1 MQDSLKIQAGP
12 IASLWNDSLIRWGV
26 IVVCS
31 ALVGFIS
38 WAAFAPL
45 SQGVVGQGVLVSDS
59 KRKTI
64 QHLEGGIIEAIHVRD
79 GSLVQKNQVLIEL
92 NPTQPKAQYELV
104 KTRYLTSLAVLNRLY
119 SERSG
124 LSKIDFSK
132 GLLDES
138 GINQEID
145 HIISTQKNLFS
156 DRQHQYLGQI
166 SLLEQRAKQLE
177 EQVEGLTFEL
187 TAREKELSLMAD
199 ELRRTEELQKK
210 RLIDL
215 PRVLSLQREEA
226 RAAGEIGRTKADIA
240 AAKVAIG
247 EARMEILQLEKTRNQ
262 DISEQL
268 EKVQEQVHEL
278 GRQMHAAKDVL
289 ERTSIRAPE
298 AGTVF
303 GLNIYTVGG
312 VIPPGTPILQIVPT
326 NDRLLVEAKI
336 KVNQIDEVHK
346 DMPVRVRFSA
356 FRQRTTP
363 LVEGTVKEIS
373 ADAVNDERT
382 GQSFYLVRV
391 GVPESEM
398 SKLAGL
404 EIVPG
409 MPAEVLIK
417 GGERTAMEYLLDP
430 ITSMLRRS
438 MREN

>member
-1 MQDSLKIQAGP
+1 MEETIKIQSGP
-12 IASLWNDSLIRWGV
+12 IASLWKDHVIRWG
-26 IVVCS
+26 ILVVGV
-31 ALVGFIS
+31 ALAVFVG
-38 WAAFAPL
+38 WAALAPL
-45 SQGVVGQGVLVSDS
+45 SQGVVGQGTLVADS

-64 QHLEGGIIEAIHVRD
+64 QHLEGGIIKAIHVRD
-79 GSLVQKNQVLIEL
+79 GSRVEKNQVLVEL
-92 NPTQPKAQYELV
+92 DPTQPQAQHDLV
-104 KTRYLTSLAVLNRLY
+104 KTRYLTSLAVLNRLN
-119 SERSG
+119 SERAG
-124 LSKIDFSK
+124 LSEIEFSSELSMTE
-132 GLLDES
+132 G
-138 GINQEID
+138 NQELTS
-145 HIISTQKNLFS
+145 IISMQNKVYQ
-156 DRQHQYLGQI
+156 DRQHQYTGQI
-166 SLLEQRAKQLE
+166 SLLEQRARQLE
-177 EQVEGLTFEL
+177 EQVEGLNFEL

-210 RLIDL
+210 RLVDL
-215 PRVLSLQREEA
+215 PRVLSLQREQA
-226 RAAGEIGRTKADIA
+226 KTSGEIGRTRADIA

-262 DISEQL
+262 DLSEQL

-278 GRQMHAAKDVL
+278 GRQLHAAKDVL
-289 ERTSIRAPE
+289 ERTAIRAPE
-298 AGTVF
+298 SGTVF

-312 VIPPGTPILQIVPT
+312 VIPPGTPILQIVPG

-336 KVNQIDEVHK
+336 NINQIDEVHK
-346 DMPVRVRFSA
+346 GMPVKVRFSA

-363 LVEGTVKEIS
+363 LAEGTVEEIS
-373 ADAVNDERT
+373 ADAVDDERI

-398 SKLAGL
+398 VKLAGL

-417 GGERTAMEYLLDP
+417 GGERTAMEYFLDP